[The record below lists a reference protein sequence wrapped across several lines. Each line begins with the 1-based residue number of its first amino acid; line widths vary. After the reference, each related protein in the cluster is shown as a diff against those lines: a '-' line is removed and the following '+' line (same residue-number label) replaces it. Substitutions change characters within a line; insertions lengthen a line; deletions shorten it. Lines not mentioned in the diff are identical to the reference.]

1 MIRDY
6 VALDLETTGLSPR
19 KDSILEI
26 GAVRVKD
33 GKVQEDYA
41 ELIYPGFPIPER
53 ITELTGITD
62 EMVKNQRD
70 ERTVVEEFLE
80 FCKDSVVVGHN
91 IAFDLGFLC
100 QKAVNIGKKFENEAL
115 DTLKIARK
123 YLPELPSRKLGD
135 LCVYYQIE
143 QKQWHRAY
151 EDARVTS
158 ELYRK
163 LAADFYREGDAEFEP
178 GKISYKVRKDAP
190 ATKTQ
195 KVYLNDLMKY
205 HKIEMNVALDS
216 LTRSQAS
223 RMVDG
228 IIFRYGK
235 MKR

>member
-1 MIRDY
+1 M
-6 VALDLETTGLSPR
+6 
-19 KDSILEI
+19 
-26 GAVRVKD
+26 
-33 GKVQEDYA
+33 
-41 ELIYPGFPIPER
+41 
-53 ITELTGITD
+53 
-62 EMVKNQRD
+62 
-70 ERTVVEEFLE
+70 
-80 FCKDSVVVGHN
+80 VVGHN

-100 QKAVNIGKKFENEAL
+100 QKAANIGKKFENEAL

-135 LCVYYQIE
+135 LCVYYRIE

-163 LAADFYREGDAEFEP
+163 LAADFYREGDEEFEP

>member
-19 KDSILEI
+19 KDTILEI

-33 GKVQEDYA
+33 MKVQDQYA
-41 ELIYPGFPIPER
+41 ALINPGFPIPER
-53 ITELTGITD
+53 ITALTGISD
-62 EMVKNQRD
+62 EMVKTERD

-80 FCKDSVVVGHN
+80 FCGDAVILGHN
-91 IAFDLGFLC
+91 IAFDYGFLQ
-100 QKAVNIGKKFENEAL
+100 QKAANIGKSFSNEAL

-135 LCVYYQIE
+135 LCIYYQIE

-151 EDARVTS
+151 EDAKVTG
-158 ELYRK
+158 ELYQK
-163 LAADFYREGDAEFEP
+163 LAADFYQEGEVEFQP
-178 GKISYKVRKDAP
+178 KKLSYKVRKDAP

-195 KVYLNDLMKY
+195 KVYLNDLLKY
-205 HKIEMNVALDS
+205 HKIETNVALDS

-235 MKR
+235 MMR

>member
-41 ELIYPGFPIPER
+41 ELIYQGFPIPER

-100 QKAVNIGKKFENEAL
+100 QKAANIGKKFENEAL

-163 LAADFYREGDAEFEP
+163 LAADFYREGDAEFKPE
-178 GKISYKVRKDAP
+178 KISYKVRKDAP

>member
-100 QKAVNIGKKFENEAL
+100 QKAANIGKKFENEAL

-151 EDARVTS
+151 EDAMSAANVYFRLC
-158 ELYRK
+158 ELSGEETIVEQYHFK
-163 LAADFYREGDAEFEP
+163 KQKAAGITPKQVNYLKSLIERHNIKPDYIIENL
-178 GKISYKVRKDAP
+178 
-190 ATKTQ
+190 TK
-195 KVYLNDLMKY
+195 
-205 HKIEMNVALDS
+205 
-216 LTRSQAS
+216 SQAS
-223 RMVDG
+223 REIDRILSEYG
-228 IIFRYGK
+228 IMR
-235 MKR
+235 RQL